1 MARAKKTFKPM
12 RSKKSGIKTNKRIS
26 QNNKIVKNIKS

>member
-12 RSKKSGIKTNKRIS
+12 KSKKSGVKTNKRIK
-26 QNNKIVKNIKS
+26 QNIEVLKKLS